1 MNYILRT
8 KEGQMVANLTEETYK
23 NIVMNVTGRFRYS
36 FKKEYQIDEDV
47 SLTISIPGGW
57 FGRSNVVKLFLW
69 KGMYLVQE

>member
-8 KEGQMVANLTEETYK
+8 KEGKMVANLTEETYK
-23 NIVMNVTGRFRYS
+23 NIVMTVTGHFRSS

-47 SLTISIPGGW
+47 SLTLSIPGW

>member
-23 NIVMNVTGRFRYS
+23 NIVMTVTGHFRSS
-36 FKKEYQIDEDV
+36 FQKKYQIDEDV
-47 SLTISIPGGW
+47 SLTLSIPGGW

>member
-1 MNYILRT
+1 
-8 KEGQMVANLTEETYK
+8 MVANLTEETYK
-23 NIVMNVTGRFRYS
+23 NIVMTVTGHFRSS

-47 SLTISIPGGW
+47 SLTLSIPGGW